1 MSRDFG
7 DKIRKIT
14 NGSGVVQGSSYI
26 KTLLREYDKECNFKK
41 DYNEHFGR
49 YLAFSNL
56 EYATRGIDSRLS
68 SKFEKLAKSEAEIA
82 ELISSNKQK
91 YSDRKMN
98 KISRKSNKIIKNKI
112 HNKLATSCILGQV
125 FNNSLEEG
133 EKYIYEISH
142 QGSQQCNLGNIGKLE
157 DLALVNSEQLV
168 KLFQTNPL
176 IIENIKRGIRGKELK
191 TKRATNKIYR
201 KRIRKW
207 QRC

>member
-14 NGSGVVQGSSYI
+14 KNNKIIYGPGYSHI
-26 KTLLREYDKECNFKK
+26 KTLLRRYNKECNYIT
-41 DYNEHFGR
+41 DYNIHFGR

-112 HNKLATSCILGQV
+112 YDKLATSCILG
-125 FNNSLEEG
+125 
-133 EKYIYEISH
+133 
-142 QGSQQCNLGNIGKLE
+142 
-157 DLALVNSEQLV
+157 
-168 KLFQTNPL
+168 
-176 IIENIKRGIRGKELK
+176 
-191 TKRATNKIYR
+191 
-201 KRIRKW
+201 
-207 QRC
+207 